1 MERRGG
7 IHVYIP
13 WDASETYGF
22 RGDKQLSIEALSNVR
37 YTECSPDVSMIS
49 RSRKAGDTMSD
60 MWLTYTGV
68 LFGVAVAAAGV
79 VAYLRMTRA
88 EKRSDEQDGGL
99 NPPGSNMPNR
109 REDG

>member
-1 MERRGG
+1 
-7 IHVYIP
+7 
-13 WDASETYGF
+13 
-22 RGDKQLSIEALSNVR
+22 
-37 YTECSPDVSMIS
+37 
-49 RSRKAGDTMSD
+49 MSD

-68 LFGVAVAAAGV
+68 LFGVAVAVAGV

>member
-1 MERRGG
+1 
-7 IHVYIP
+7 
-13 WDASETYGF
+13 
-22 RGDKQLSIEALSNVR
+22 
-37 YTECSPDVSMIS
+37 
-49 RSRKAGDTMSD
+49 MSD

-88 EKRSDEQDGGL
+88 EKRSDEQDGDL